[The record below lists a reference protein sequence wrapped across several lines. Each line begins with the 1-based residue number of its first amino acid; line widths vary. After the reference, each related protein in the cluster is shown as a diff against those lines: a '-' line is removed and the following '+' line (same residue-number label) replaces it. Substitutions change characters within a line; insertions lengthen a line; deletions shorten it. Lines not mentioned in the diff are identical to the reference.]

1 MLMEKRD
8 FSVNILDPKKI
19 RISRDESGRLKII
32 FKGGAEVIVKRI
44 IKAFP
49 LTMPWRYIILIDEND
64 QEIGVIK
71 AIKDLDE
78 SSRRILVEQLEK
90 IYFIPKIT
98 KIHQIK
104 EEFGVLLWETETNKG
119 PRRFEVTSRRDIKK
133 IGKRRI
139 IIKDADGNLYDIPD
153 YARLDQRS
161 KVLLETVI

>member
-32 FKGGAEVIVKRI
+32 FEGGAEVTVKRI

>member
-1 MLMEKRD
+1 LLMEKRD

-32 FKGGAEVIVKRI
+32 FEEGDEVIVKRI

-104 EEFGVLLWETETNKG
+104 EEFGVLLWETDTDKG

-133 IGKRRI
+133 MGKRRI

>member
-1 MLMEKRD
+1 MEKRD

-32 FKGGAEVIVKRI
+32 FEGGAEVTVKRI

-90 IYFIPKIT
+90 SILYQKSQKFIK
-98 KIHQIK
+98 
-104 EEFGVLLWETETNKG
+104 L
-119 PRRFEVTSRRDIKK
+119 KK
-133 IGKRRI
+133 SSASYYGKRRLTRGLG
-139 IIKDADGNLYDIPD
+139 DL
-153 YARLDQRS
+153 RLQAE
-161 KVLLETVI
+161 ET

>member
-1 MLMEKRD
+1 MEKRD

-32 FKGGAEVIVKRI
+32 FEEGAEVIVKRI

-49 LTMPWRYIILIDEND
+49 LTMPWRYVILIDKND

-104 EEFGVLLWETETNKG
+104 EEFGVLLWETDTDKG

-133 IGKRRI
+133 MGKRRI